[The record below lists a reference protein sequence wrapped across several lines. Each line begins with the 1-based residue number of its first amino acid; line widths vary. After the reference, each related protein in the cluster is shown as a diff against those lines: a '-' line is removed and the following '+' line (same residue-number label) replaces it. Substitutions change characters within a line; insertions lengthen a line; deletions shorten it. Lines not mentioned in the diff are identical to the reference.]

1 MHESASSPASS
12 PACAAALDHVPVLD
26 IGPFLD
32 GAPAQRRAVAQE
44 VDRINREIGFLVVTG
59 HGMDLALLD
68 RWFEVSRSFFAA
80 PKAVKAAVMAEPDT
94 HHGYHA
100 LAASGLAAKE
110 GETAPPDL
118 REYFMVG
125 HPDGACLAQTASAA
139 RFHRANRWPSAP
151 AGFEAVATAYYRA
164 MEALGATLMRL
175 FATAL
180 SLPEHWFD
188 DKIDRHF
195 SVLSTIHYPAQ
206 AMAPLP
212 GQLRAGA
219 HTDYGS
225 LTILAPGDAPG
236 GLQVRS
242 LAGEWLDVPYLRDGF
257 VINIG
262 DMMQRWTNNRWR
274 SNFHRVVNPPAGSPP
289 RPRQSI
295 AYFLHPND
303 DAEIACIPTCVGDGG
318 PRFEPVRA
326 GDYMWAKEHAI
337 ATGRP
342 G

>member
-1 MHESASSPASS
+1 MHTP
-12 PACAAALDHVPVLD
+12 PHAALDHVPVVD
-26 IGPFLD
+26 IAPFLH
-32 GAPAQRRAVAQE
+32 GTPAQRQAVAGE

-59 HGMDLALLD
+59 HGLDLALLD
-68 RWFEVSRSFFAA
+68 RWFEVSREFFAA
-80 PKAVKAAVMAEPDT
+80 PAEVKQAVLAAPGT

-100 LAASGLAAKE
+100 MAASGLAAKE

-125 HPDGACLAQTASAA
+125 HLDGERLATTPSAA
-139 RFHRANRWPSAP
+139 RFHRANRWPSQP
-151 AGFEAVATAYYRA
+151 AGFAAVAPAYYRA

-175 FATAL
+175 FAMAL
-180 SLPEHWFD
+180 GLPEHWFD

-206 AMAPLP
+206 KVEPLP

-225 LTILAPGDAPG
+225 LTILAPSDAPG

-242 LAGEWLDVPYLRDGF
+242 LTGEWMDVPYLRDGF

-262 DMMQRWTNNRWR
+262 DMMQRWTNDRWR
-274 SNFHRVVNPPAGSPP
+274 SNFHRVVNPPPGSPL

-303 DAEIACIPTCVGDGG
+303 DAQIACIPTCVGRDG
-318 PRFEPVRA
+318 PLFEPIQA
-326 GDYMWAKEHAI
+326 GDYMWEKEHAI
-337 ATGRP
+337 AAAQP
-342 G
+342 VAA